1 MEEIAMT
8 LGERLRL
15 LRESRKLSQIELAQA
30 LGIPNQSISNYERD
44 YRKPPF
50 DLIQKFA
57 DYYEVSMDYLL
68 GREEYLY
75 DSGKV
80 KDVKAFLADGIFVYD
95 HITLDEED
103 IAFLKQSFEFI
114 IKKKLKQSEGK

>member
-1 MEEIAMT
+1 MT